1 MCTHTHG
8 TILLRVPLSKEYLLR
23 YGTMVP
29 SVSGSTLMVL
39 NMMGPIEY
47 SNRYKVTHNSRCG
60 RLDEYPPGNVK
71 CNQAINHL
79 TTS

>member
-60 RLDEYPPGNVK
+60 RLDEYPPGSVK
-71 CNQAINHL
+71 CKSSCKRL
-79 TTS
+79 VK

>member
-29 SVSGSTLMVL
+29 SVSGSTLKVL
-39 NMMGPIEY
+39 NMMGPIGY
-47 SNRYKVTHNSRCG
+47 SNRYKVTHNNRCG
-60 RLDEYPPGNVK
+60 RLDEYPPESVQCK
-71 CNQAINHL
+71 SSCKRL
-79 TTS
+79 D

>member
-29 SVSGSTLMVL
+29 SVSGSTLKVL
-39 NMMGPIEY
+39 NMMGPIGY
-47 SNRYKVTHNSRCG
+47 SNRYKVTHNSWWA
-60 RLDEYPPGNVK
+60 LAQLIDEV
-71 CNQAINHL
+71 INF
-79 TTS
+79 SF